1 MTSTNDMDALLET
14 GMAGF
19 HKSFAPGESVSGT
32 VTAIT
37 DDFVFLDINAK
48 SEGLVP
54 RAELVRGD
62 ELSVEIGDTVSAFF
76 VRERDGEIQLAVR
89 MTGEA
94 DEIDSALEDAF
105 HSNIPVEGKV
115 SEERKGGYDV
125 RIGNHRAFCPYSQ
138 IDIHRAEDGA
148 IHVGQRYTFT
158 ITEYDG
164 DNLVVSRRQFM
175 EAEQTQARDALKEK
189 LNEGDILGGV
199 VRRVLGFGAFI
210 DIGGIEGLCPVRE
223 ITWERID
230 TPQDKLKEGDGVKV
244 KLLKLD
250 WEANRFTLSIRQ
262 AEGDPWDRIREEDKY
277 HPSKQYHGVAT
288 RLMPFGAF
296 IQLEPGVEGLIHIS
310 KLGAGKHLKHAREVL
325 HEGEELEVYID
336 NIDWDRR
343 RISLAL
349 ENPQLGRTME
359 VEGVALTIGEE
370 RVGTVEDV
378 KQFGIFVRLSPA
390 QVGLLHV
397 SEIPFEGNVNRFR
410 DMWKRFPPSS
420 EITIVVRAIH
430 KERISLT
437 LPGQKDDADE
447 YRDLLKDKQDDLG
460 SMGSAFDGLF

>member
-1 MTSTNDMDALLET
+1 MDALYEV

-19 HKSFAPGESVSGT
+19 HDSFSPGESVSGT

-37 DDFVFLDINAK
+37 DDFIFLDIKAK
-48 SEGLVP
+48 SEGIIP
-54 RAELVRGD
+54 KQELVRGD
-62 ELSVEIGDTVSAFF
+62 ELSVAIGDTVSAFF

-115 SEERKGGYDV
+115 AEERKGGYDV
-125 RIGNHRAFCPYSQ
+125 RVGNHRAFCPYSQ
-138 IDIHRAEDGA
+138 IDLHRAEDSS
-148 IHVGQRYTFT
+148 IHVGQRYTFI

-164 DNLVVSRRQFM
+164 DNLVISRRRFL
-175 EAEQTQARDALKEK
+175 EAEQGEARDALKEK
-189 LNEGDILGGV
+189 LNEGDIVGGV
-199 VRRVLGFGAFI
+199 IRRVLDFGAFI
-210 DIGGIEGLCPVRE
+210 DIGGIEGLCPARE
-223 ITWERID
+223 LAWERVE
-230 TPQDKLKEGDGVKV
+230 TPQEKFKEGEGVKV
-244 KLLKLD
+244 KILKLD
-250 WEANRFTLSIRQ
+250 WDANRFTLSIRG

-277 HPSKQYHGVAT
+277 HPSKQYHGTAT

-296 IQLEPGVEGLIHIS
+296 VALEPGIEGLVHIS

-336 NIDWDRR
+336 NIDFDRR
-343 RISLAL
+343 RISLVL

-370 RVGTVEDV
+370 RKGTVEDI

-390 QVGLLHV
+390 QVGLLHI
-397 SEIPFEGNVNRFR
+397 SEIPFDGNVNRFR

-420 EITIVVRAIH
+420 EISIVVRKIQ
-430 KERISLT
+430 KDRISLT
-437 LPGQKDDADE
+437 LPNQNDDSDE
-447 YRDLLKDKQDDLG
+447 YKDLIKKDKQDDLG